1 MHSLCCLSIANSHV
15 RQIKRTVEFLI
26 TNGVKTLKKLRAIRF
41 EDLIF
46 NNASPQAYNI
56 AASNGIELDLLL
68 YLFRRSRFSFVR
80 PLRQSRMRSVRP
92 TPYRMVARCWRVAC

>member
-1 MHSLCCLSIANSHV
+1 MRV

-46 NNASPQAYNI
+46 SNASPQAHNI
-56 AASNGIELDLLL
+56 AASNGIALDLLL
-68 YLFRRSRFSFVR
+68 
-80 PLRQSRMRSVRP
+80 
-92 TPYRMVARCWRVAC
+92 